1 MFIHCSLELKHW
13 VVYVLI
19 NFSNQ
24 EKEVFQG
31 IYWGWRETRRQGAG
45 EDSYV
50 FNSRRHK
57 SQSDSCL
64 FTLLS
69 HSVSLRVSRELIWQ
83 RRTSCCTSDNR
94 DIRSIITRTASASAV
109 FILVS
114 ILCKNALFKWKTRI
128 KYVAESNSV
137 YVYLTRESRR
147 SRTTFITPASTSP
160 TTRQIIC
167 TPTSDQLS
175 LEDTWSN
182 RKSSTLLSDLTVPV
196 PARGEQLFIQEHSAI
211 LKWLHFKN
219 TSDLSLLL
227 SLLGWELFY
236 FIQYLFFFLEPEV
249 RELQR
254 IQLCCT
260 APSTKPADLHL

>member
-1 MFIHCSLELKHW
+1 MFNHCNLLF
-13 VVYVLI
+13 VYVLI
-19 NFSNQ
+19 NSSNQ
-24 EKEVFQG
+24 EKEGFQG
-31 IYWGWRETRRQGAG
+31 IYWGWRETRRQGTG
-45 EDSYV
+45 EDSSV
-50 FNSRRHK
+50 FNCRRHK
-57 SQSDSCL
+57 TQSGSCL
-64 FTLLS
+64 FILLS
-69 HSVSLRVSRELIWQ
+69 HSVSLRASRKLIWQ
-83 RRTSCCTSDNR
+83 RRTSCCTFDNR
-94 DIRSIITRTASASAV
+94 DISSIITTAASASAV

-114 ILCKNALFKWKTRI
+114 ILCKNALFKWKTHI

-137 YVYLTRESRR
+137 YVYLSRDSRR
-147 SRTTFITPASTSP
+147 SRRTFITPASTSP

-182 RKSSTLLSDLTVPV
+182 RKSSTLLSDITVPV
-196 PARGEQLFIQEHSAI
+196 PPRGEQLFIQEHCAT
-211 LKWLHFKN
+211 LKWLNFKN
-219 TSDLSLLL
+219 TSDLSSLL

-236 FIQYLFFFLEPEV
+236 FMQYLFFFSEPEV